1 MTDQNLLVFGF
12 VVMFIAFAGAYV
24 YMRERFEYGS
34 IEAQSE
40 IEHPSA
46 RVPSDEESS

>member
-24 YMRERFEYGS
+24 FIKESFEDVS
-34 IEAQSE
+34 SDAPSE
-40 IEHPSA
+40 IERPSV
-46 RVPSDEESS
+46 RVPSDESS